1 MEFVWLIGSVVLIVI
16 GRKFLDAEG
25 TEGQKR
31 FEEKQNYYD
40 PIHLQKEVLEAD
52 SIIVKWLQQDEEA
65 TEEVWESVAMLVTGS
80 LTYPSQNVRLLS
92 PDESHRHLSQA
103 FKKLGFPNLAEG
115 VLDHSK
121 GPSPWGTGKVTNEMR
136 LDPNLTSEQIPGWAA
151 NEESDLLWSEN
162 IIYQNAIVLCSLRGK
177 AIQLRHGWK

>member
-1 MEFVWLIGSVVLIVI
+1 MEFLWLIVIVVLIVI
-16 GRKFLDAEG
+16 FLKFLEANGAER
-25 TEGQKR
+25 QKR

-65 TEEVWESVAMLVTGS
+65 TEEVWESVAMLVTVS

-121 GPSPWGTGKVTNEMR
+121 GPNIWGTGIVTNEMR

-151 NEESDLLWSEN
+151 NEESNLLWSEN
-162 IIYQNAIVLCSLRGK
+162 IIYGNAYVFCFQRCK